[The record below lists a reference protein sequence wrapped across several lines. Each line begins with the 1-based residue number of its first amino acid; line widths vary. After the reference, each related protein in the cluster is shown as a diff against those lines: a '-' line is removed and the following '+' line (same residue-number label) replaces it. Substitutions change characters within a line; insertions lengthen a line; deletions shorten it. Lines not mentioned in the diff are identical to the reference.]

1 VALQL
6 AERGFY
12 VKEMNSGWYEW
23 TKAGNPVEAGAAQVS
38 AR

>member
-1 VALQL
+1 L

-12 VKEMNSGWYEW
+12 VKEMNAGWYEW
-23 TKAGNPVEAGAAQVS
+23 QREGLPIEPGAALPKA